1 MTPIRRFLRSR
12 PTPSGRALPIALIAA
27 IGLLGLLAMAP
38 PAPAEKVQLAPTALD
53 SLPDPNVTID
63 DEGIHLS
70 LDDAVTIA
78 LRRNLGLVIERYN
91 WIQSRHGVL
100 QSLGIY
106 DLALTGGAQ
115 YRDTTSPT
123 VATYED
129 TPVTQETAQ
138 SYQLGLSQLIPTGG
152 VAELTTSAFTL
163 NTNRAVN
170 FNPLYQA
177 NTDLTLTQ
185 PLLRNLGRQATER
198 NILVARARA
207 SQSRETVEQQVSQTI
222 ETVETAYWDLVA
234 AKNQLGVA
242 QEALQLA
249 KTLHEQNKVRVDVGT
264 LAPLELVQSE
274 AGIASR
280 EEDIIRAEAAIGDA
294 ADRLRRQLNLDQG
307 KLWDLPIVPDTD
319 PAAKKIDINVDDAI
333 QTALDQRPEIAA
345 ELDRLD
351 VLKIDKQ
358 YFRNQVLPQLDLV
371 LNYNLSGLS
380 GDVPASIDPI
390 TREPMPAIS
399 GSFGEAF
406 DQVTARDFEEWRVQL
421 RFAYPLQNRQAREQS
436 TISNLAVEQEMA
448 VLQDLRTQII
458 TEVRTAARAVE
469 TAAKQIDSAKVS
481 RELEEKNLDAERKRY
496 ENGMSSSFRVLQ
508 IQEDLT
514 QARSREVTAVT
525 TYRTALAQYYR
536 SIGRLLEQKG
546 VELDEGSFPKGR
558 RYSLGGLFHRGE

>member
-1 MTPIRRFLRSR
+1 MTPIRRTLLPR
-12 PTPSGRALPIALIAA
+12 PMPRGRALRAA
-27 IGLLGLLAMAP
+27 TVLAVGLLSLLSFAG
-38 PAPAEKVQLAPTALD
+38 PASATDVQLSPTPLD

-63 DEGIHLS
+63 DQGIHLS

-100 QSLGIY
+100 ESLGIY

-123 VATYED
+123 VAAYED
-129 TPVTQETAQ
+129 TPVTSETAK
-138 SYQLGLSQLIPTGG
+138 SFQLGLSQLLPTGG
-152 VAELTTSAFTL
+152 VAELSSSAYTL
-163 NTNRAVN
+163 NTNRNVVV
-170 FNPLYQA
+170 NPLYQA
-177 NTDLTLTQ
+177 TSDLTLTQ
-185 PLLRNLGRQATER
+185 PLLRNFGRHATER

-207 SQSRETVEQQVSQTI
+207 TQSRDTVEQQVAQTI
-222 ETVETAYWDLVA
+222 ENVEAAYWDLVA
-234 AKNQLGVA
+234 ARNQLGVA

-249 KTLHEQNKVRVDVGT
+249 QTLHEQNKVRVDVGT

-294 ADRLRRQLNLDQG
+294 ADRLRQLLNLDQG
-307 KLWDLPIVPDTD
+307 QLWDLPIVPDTD
-319 PAAKKIDINVDDAI
+319 PAAEKIQIDVGDSI
-333 QTALDQRPEIAA
+333 QTALEQRPEIAA
-345 ELDRLD
+345 ELARLD
-351 VLKIDKQ
+351 VLNIDKK
-358 YFRNQVLPQLDLV
+358 YFRNQILPQIDLV
-371 LNYNLSGLS
+371 LNYNLAGLS
-380 GDVPASIDPI
+380 GDIPGSTDPI
-390 TREPMPAIS
+390 TGEPIPAIS
-399 GSFGEAF
+399 GSFSDAY
-406 DQVTARDFEEWRVQL
+406 DQVKNRDFEEWRVQL
-421 RFAYPLQNRQAREQS
+421 QFSYPLQNRQRREQKV
-436 TISNLAVEQEMA
+436 IADLAVEQEMA

-458 TEVRTAARAVE
+458 TEVRTAARGVE
-469 TAAKQIDSAKVS
+469 TSAKQIDSARVS

-525 TYRTALAQYYR
+525 TYRTALASYYR

-546 VELDEGSFPKGR
+546 VELDEGAFPKDR
-558 RYSLGGLFHRGE
+558 RFGLGGLFHRGE